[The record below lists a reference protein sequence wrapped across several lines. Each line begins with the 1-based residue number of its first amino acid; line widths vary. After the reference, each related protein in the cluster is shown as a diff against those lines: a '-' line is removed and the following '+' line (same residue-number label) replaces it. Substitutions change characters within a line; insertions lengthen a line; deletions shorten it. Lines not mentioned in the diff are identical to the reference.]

1 MVLFSCSVA
10 SHLYVFIPANTPGQV
25 VALIACR
32 QTSSHF
38 YCRAVGFDGV
48 MCGSQGVKQGL
59 AGHFQAF
66 VLHTALPFVLAL
78 LLPCLPVGLL
88 DAAGGPNSVL
98 QSRTVRQKLVVGKG
112 KKNLGCGREN
122 RGPRLRTELTA
133 CRCAP
138 ISTPPSSIEALGA
151 HLQGDESSPY
161 IDCLYRISANATC
174 QALIKGPLTA
184 NYRLML
190 SVKSSQT

>member
-1 MVLFSCSVA
+1 
-10 SHLYVFIPANTPGQV
+10 
-25 VALIACR
+25 
-32 QTSSHF
+32 
-38 YCRAVGFDGV
+38 

-78 LLPCLPVGLL
+78 LLPCLPVTLGCSWRSLSQFRSSKPHCPSET
-88 DAAGGPNSVL
+88 GSGEREEES
-98 QSRTVRQKLVVGKG
+98 GM
-112 KKNLGCGREN
+112 GCGREN
-122 RGPRLRTELTA
+122 RGPRLRTELAA

-138 ISTPPSSIEALGA
+138 ISIPPSSIEALGA

-161 IDCLYRISANATC
+161 IDCLCRISANATC
-174 QALIKGPLTA
+174 QALIKGPLTT